1 MKNEFDNKLTD
12 KGWRSMRSL
21 LDREMPEQRRR
32 RRFVWWL
39 SALLLLPVG
48 LGGWWIWKDTESAPT
63 PTVPEKAPHVQ
74 KPALQ
79 AGNQPIRMEST
90 PGETRSQADAIG
102 NTPVSAKGNMAIDEQ
117 PHQAPAVTET
127 KSSNTTIAS
136 TAVLIPDALP
146 IPTSG
151 GNDPMSV
158 LQPVPALLTYAPDV
172 LPQSTPAIHSDKP
185 IGTNPAPVAAFLP
198 ETVKKAI
205 GPKRWT
211 LGAGAGLFSENFTA
225 INGFSAG
232 ATLNWQFAR
241 KWGLRSGLQFAQYRL
256 AANDR
261 PVVTLDAYEY
271 TKATGNLLD
280 LGTTPISD
288 PVSEVLVPVER
299 LRKLEIPVLAYW
311 QPLRRL
317 RVFSGVTTA
326 YTLSAQASEKN
337 YASNGVYY
345 ADDQLAKSNLNSLT
359 SKTLTRWQL
368 GWQLGAGVL
377 IGKHLELSAFYK
389 RGLSYFDAGDQAKFE
404 ALDNGSFTGQNSSPL
419 KTGNSSNSCFSINGI
434 WFF

>member
-48 LGGWWIWKDTESAPT
+48 LGAWWTWKDTGSAPT
-63 PTVPEKAPHVQ
+63 PTAPEKAPHVQ

-90 PGETRSQADAIG
+90 PGETRSPASAIG
-102 NTPVSAKGNMAIDEQ
+102 NIPVPAKENKAMVGQ
-117 PHQAPAVTET
+117 PGHAPAATET
-127 KSSNTTIAS
+127 RSPNTTIAS
-136 TAVLIPDALP
+136 KAVLTPGAMPIPAAGVDNPMAALPQGAALLADAPDALP
-146 IPTSG
+146 
-151 GNDPMSV
+151 
-158 LQPVPALLTYAPDV
+158 
-172 LPQSTPAIHSDKP
+172 QSTLAIHSGEKSEAKP
-185 IGTNPAPVAAFLP
+185 ASVAAFLP
-198 ETVKKAI
+198 ETVKKVA

-211 LGAGAGLFSENFTA
+211 FGAGAGLFSENFTA

-241 KWGLRSGLQFAQYRL
+241 KWGLRSGLQYAQYRL

-261 PVVTLDAYEY
+261 PVVSLDAYEY

-299 LRKLEIPVLAYW
+299 LRKLEMPLLAYW
-311 QPLRRL
+311 QPLQRL
-317 RVFSGVTTA
+317 RIFSGVTTA
-326 YTLSAQASEKN
+326 YTLSAQASEQN

-345 ADDQLAKSNLNSLT
+345 ADDQMARSNLNSLA
-359 SKTLTRWQL
+359 SKTLTRWQM
-368 GWQLGAGVL
+368 GWQVGAGVL

-389 RGLSYFDAGDQAKFE
+389 SGLNFGAGNKADFD
-404 ALDNGSFTGQNSSPL
+404 ALDNGSFTGNVADPL
-419 KTGNSSNSCFSINGI
+419 PTGNSSNSCFSINGI